1 MHDLWV
7 EKYRP
12 DTLDGY
18 VFKDADMKEQIHSW
32 VNNRENRDI
41 PFPNLLLSGAPG
53 SGKTTISSILCNI
66 FDVNKDD
73 ILTINASR
81 DNNVETVRNR
91 ILGFCTTF
99 PIGKFK
105 VVRLE
110 ECLWEDEYIKT
121 PTGSMRLGDMEDN
134 TTYPV
139 LSFNMETR
147 EIEEDT
153 ATVISRKEDDVYEVT
168 LEDGRIIHATLNHPF
183 LVESEGKVVEKKLED
198 LVEGDEIISEVSG
211 TVGIISIRT
220 IAKIGKKNVVNLT
233 VKKNHTFITKNGII
247 THNCDHLSINA
258 QAILRSEIER
268 FSNGVR
274 FILTCNYPTK
284 IIPALRSRLQTYHFD
299 TLDLEGY
306 FTRMIEILD
315 AEKVEYNPEYLEA
328 FIDTAF
334 PDLRKGINLLDQH
347 TWDGK
352 LHPLKEHSESKDYL
366 LDMANLFKKKD
377 FKKAR
382 QLICSQ
388 ASPEEYEEIY
398 RYFYQNIEIFGE
410 TDEQQTQAIIEISN
424 GIYRHAIVA
433 DPEINLAAT
442 LCKLASISE

>member
-110 ECLWEDEYIKT
+110 E
-121 PTGSMRLGDMEDN
+121 
-134 TTYPV
+134 
-139 LSFNMETR
+139 
-147 EIEEDT
+147 
-153 ATVISRKEDDVYEVT
+153 
-168 LEDGRIIHATLNHPF
+168 
-183 LVESEGKVVEKKLED
+183 
-198 LVEGDEIISEVSG
+198 
-211 TVGIISIRT
+211 
-220 IAKIGKKNVVNLT
+220 
-233 VKKNHTFITKNGII
+233 
-247 THNCDHLSINA
+247 CDHLSINA

-398 RYFYQNIEIFGE
+398 RYFYQNVEIFGE

-424 GIYRHAIVA
+424 GVYRHAIVA

-442 LCKLASISE
+442 LCKLASIAE